1 MFAISYSDYV
11 FSSFLIADDNIVI
24 PSALFGETEIEPNS
38 PGRSLLVAL
47 GGLTGSI
54 AFVKALALLFF
65 PAIAVLCYVIA
76 RQVGAGQLAAA
87 CIALFIVTFPVA
99 VEQPYFV
106 SGAHPTMATVFGLAA
121 IASFLRSYDDERR
134 FRNAFAASFF
144 LCVVAAAFSPQM
156 FLFPA
161 APIAWAAAALAFGR
175 IRLRQFVIAVA
186 ITGPIVLIAGYVAY
200 KSHHYGGLVGWTEI
214 SVSNVLA
221 NLVEVLSRP
230 IETILAQD
238 LSIRIAHA
246 LLVLVLIGLAAVA
259 FIGRDRSA
267 ASAVD
272 GRAKRG
278 AFVFVVCV
286 MAAGAAFGPVSIT
299 TSFAT
304 RYDVPVFIFGALA
317 ILAPAGML
325 FRRLP
330 RPAATAL
337 GVLLVVLATSNMHV
351 RVAVASSMHGASL
364 KAHYRMARIVERD
377 SMDWPASAQVVFM
390 LSDPMTMT
398 TGAFNHWSTWYI
410 RGLAKRRDIIGLVGG
425 EHWVSRGPFV
435 AAYRDNGEEY
445 WVIVGGRSRRI
456 KMIGLETDRPLFV
469 YEMGKDRKRPR
480 ARTYLFQ
487 SAGRTMVVPPGTRP
501 DTADVVYDLERA
513 LQLETKFSVW
523 PSDVPGIAHG
533 ADECDF
539 DADPAVAVTGTI
551 VALDGQERVGLDL
564 PVETGDCVD
573 LTLRITP
580 ANRVAAAQ
588 PYSDTWP
595 PMPMLGAGLSIYQRE
610 GGAVVD
616 GLKHDRTLSLPH
628 TDEEQEVIL
637 RIVGREGA
645 WFHLTRDGRNHPL
658 AARSLAAPI
667 TLGKGFKD
675 RYWTGEIE
683 IRLSVDGGS
692 VPPDAIGL
700 SRSER

>member
-1 MFAISYSDYV
+1 MSAMVLNASTRFLPPAVLGLVVLALFAISYSDYV

-278 AFVFVVCV
+278 HSCLSS
-286 MAAGAAFGPVSIT
+286 VSWPPERP
-299 TSFAT
+299 SA
-304 RYDVPVFIFGALA
+304 RCRSPRVSPH
-317 ILAPAGML
+317 GMTCRCSSSVRWQ
-325 FRRLP
+325 FWRRL
-330 RPAATAL
+330 
-337 GVLLVVLATSNMHV
+337 GC
-351 RVAVASSMHGASL
+351 SSG
-364 KAHYRMARIVERD
+364 
-377 SMDWPASAQVVFM
+377 
-390 LSDPMTMT
+390 
-398 TGAFNHWSTWYI
+398 
-410 RGLAKRRDIIGLVGG
+410 
-425 EHWVSRGPFV
+425 VSRG
-435 AAYRDNGEEY
+435 RLRR
-445 WVIVGGRSRRI
+445 RSACCWLSSPRRTC
-456 KMIGLETDRPLFV
+456 MSGSRL
-469 YEMGKDRKRPR
+469 R
-480 ARTYLFQ
+480 AQ
-487 SAGRTMVVPPGTRP
+487 C
-501 DTADVVYDLERA
+501 TA
-513 LQLETKFSVW
+513 
-523 PSDVPGIAHG
+523 
-533 ADECDF
+533 
-539 DADPAVAVTGTI
+539 
-551 VALDGQERVGLDL
+551 
-564 PVETGDCVD
+564 
-573 LTLRITP
+573 LR
-580 ANRVAAAQ
+580 
-588 PYSDTWP
+588 
-595 PMPMLGAGLSIYQRE
+595 
-610 GGAVVD
+610 
-616 GLKHDRTLSLPH
+616 
-628 TDEEQEVIL
+628 
-637 RIVGREGA
+637 
-645 WFHLTRDGRNHPL
+645 
-658 AARSLAAPI
+658 
-667 TLGKGFKD
+667 
-675 RYWTGEIE
+675 
-683 IRLSVDGGS
+683 
-692 VPPDAIGL
+692 
-700 SRSER
+700 